1 MKVEFRKE
9 VVVSEARCYRLTER
23 EIEALGVSVEFFEGL
38 SPEEQESLLGDLS
51 AYPYEVEETHDI

>member
-9 VVVSEARCYRLTER
+9 VVVSETRCYRLTER

-38 SPEEQESLLGDLS
+38 SHEEQESLLGDLS